1 MLLKLETFGDLTAAQ
16 MSPGILLGWMTEFK
30 TGKQIPQDIAPVS
43 QEPAAQADKAFHERR

>member
-30 TGKQIPQDIAPVS
+30 TGKQIPQDIA